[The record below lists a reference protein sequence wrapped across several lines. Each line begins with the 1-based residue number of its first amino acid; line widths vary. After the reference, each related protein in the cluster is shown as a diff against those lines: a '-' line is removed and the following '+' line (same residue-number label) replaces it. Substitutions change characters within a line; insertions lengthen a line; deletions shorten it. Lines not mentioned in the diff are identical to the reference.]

1 MKHLL
6 NPDAPRTALRVENA
20 TLIDGTGAAPVT
32 DAVVIADAGGTL
44 TYAGPA
50 ATAPPAL
57 PGASGPGAA
66 GGTTVIDAAG
76 RTVLPGFFDCHVH
89 LAYAHGAHPGRR
101 GELDPVLVTLDTAAR
116 LRQTLDA
123 GITTARDLA
132 GLSAGFRI
140 AVETG
145 RVVGPRLHTAV
156 RVISHTG
163 GHADVRLP
171 DGTDLSAGMS
181 ELADSVDE
189 SRLAVRRVLREGA
202 DLVKICATGGMGS
215 PYDQPDDEGLLEE
228 EIRAVVDEARRHGNK
243 PVAAHAQGNA
253 GILNAIRGGVTSIE
267 HGYGMDD
274 RAIEMAGERDI
285 FVVPTLSTV
294 YAGINKD
301 TMAPYHYEKKV
312 RWSGLTKENISRA
325 IAGGSRIALG
335 TDAAVGPHGQN
346 LMELSYLVDLGM
358 SPMDAIVAGTRT
370 SAELLGLADRLGTL
384 TAGRAADLVIA
395 DGDPLAEIGVLGD
408 PAHIVCVIQDGRVRK
423 DTAGVVA
430 GATAATP
437 ASAASAASPDR
448 RER

>member
-1 MKHLL
+1 MTHPL

-20 TLIDGTGAAPVT
+20 TLVDGTGAAPVT
-32 DAVVIADAGGTL
+32 DAVVIADADGTI

-57 PGASGPGAA
+57 PGAPGSAGSAGSGAA
-66 GGTTVIDAAG
+66 GGTTVVDAGG

-132 GLSAGFRI
+132 GLSAGFRT
-140 AVETG
+140 AVESG
-145 RVVGPRLHTAV
+145 RIVGPRLHTAV

-171 DGTDLSAGMS
+171 DGTDLSGGMS

-312 RWSGLTKENISRA
+312 RWSGLTKENIARA
-325 IAGGSRIALG
+325 IARGSRIALG

-384 TAGRAADLVIA
+384 TAGRTADLVIA
-395 DGDPLAEIGVLGD
+395 DGDPLADIGVLGD
-408 PAHIVCVIQDGRVRK
+408 PANIVCVVQDGRVRK
-423 DTAGVVA
+423 DTLGTT
-430 GATAATP
+430 ATASSSP
-437 ASAASAASPDR
+437 ASPDR
-448 RER
+448 REP